1 MELDRI
7 DHFVLTVKS
16 LKATCEFYSRIL
28 GMGVVTFG
36 DNRKALTFGA
46 QKINLHQAGRE
57 FEPKAKRPTPG
68 SGDLCF
74 IIDGPLDGAMDHVR
88 SQGIEILEGPVA
100 RTGATGPITSFYFR
114 DPDANLVEVATYT
127 ETG

>member
-16 LKATCEFYSRIL
+16 LEATCEFYSRIL

-46 QKINLHQAGRE
+46 QKINLHEVGNEFSPRAADPRSGAGYICLI
-57 FEPKAKRPTPG
+57 AKTP
-68 SGDLCF
+68 
-74 IIDGPLDGAMDHVR
+74 IY
-88 SQGIEILEGPVA
+88 EI
-100 RTGATGPITSFYFR
+100 
-114 DPDANLVEVATYT
+114 VEHLSAENVDI
-127 ETG
+127 

>member
-16 LKATCEFYSRIL
+16 LEATCEFYSRIL

-46 QKINLHQAGRE
+46 QKINLHEVGNEFSPRAADPRPGAGD
-57 FEPKAKRPTPG
+57 FCLIAKTP
-68 SGDLCF
+68 
-74 IIDGPLDGAMDHVR
+74 MDEIVEHLRAENVD
-88 SQGIEILEGPVA
+88 IEIGPDT
-100 RTGATGPITSFYFR
+100 RTGALGPITSVYFR
-114 DPDANLVEVATYT
+114 DPDENLVEVSVYQ
-127 ETG
+127 